1 MKTFEELLG
10 VPQGSPS
17 TVMNTSKSVT
27 FSFLFFSDVRK
38 DVSDARKYEFMKDV
52 TVFADREGFEAVYI
66 PERHFYEFGSIFAN
80 SAVMAAYLIPQT
92 QRIRFRTAGISLPL
106 HHPAEVVEWWAMNDI
121 LSNGRI
127 DLGFGTGWNKP
138 DFIYSPENY
147 EDRKQIC
154 WDRIPVV
161 QKLWRGES
169 VSFPGAGGE
178 NVEISVFPR
187 PVQKDI
193 TIWLLATK
201 SDESFIHAGKMGYNV
216 FTMLYGMDLEAMGKK
231 ISVYRKAREEAG
243 FDPETG
249 VVSLM
254 LHTMVHRDARI
265 VSDAVERPF
274 KSYIKSS
281 LDVHVKAMDNGNGE
295 PMGEKEKE
303 KMLDY
308 AYHRYFKTGA
318 IFGSIGEGKE
328 VIDQAIAVGVNDIA
342 CLVDFGVDYTF
353 VKESLPYLKSLVSHY
368 I

>member
-1 MKTFEELLG
+1 
-10 VPQGSPS
+10 
-17 TVMNTSKSVT
+17 
-27 FSFLFFSDVRK
+27 
-38 DVSDARKYEFMKDV
+38 
-52 TVFADREGFEAVYI
+52 
-66 PERHFYEFGSIFAN
+66 
-80 SAVMAAYLIPQT
+80 
-92 QRIRFRTAGISLPL
+92 
-106 HHPAEVVEWWAMNDI
+106 
-121 LSNGRI
+121 
-127 DLGFGTGWNKP
+127 
-138 DFIYSPENY
+138 
-147 EDRKQIC
+147 
-154 WDRIPVV
+154 
-161 QKLWRGES
+161 
-169 VSFPGAGGE
+169 
-178 NVEISVFPR
+178 
-187 PVQKDI
+187 
-193 TIWLLATK
+193 
-201 SDESFIHAGKMGYNV
+201 
-216 FTMLYGMDLEAMGKK
+216 MDLEAMGKK